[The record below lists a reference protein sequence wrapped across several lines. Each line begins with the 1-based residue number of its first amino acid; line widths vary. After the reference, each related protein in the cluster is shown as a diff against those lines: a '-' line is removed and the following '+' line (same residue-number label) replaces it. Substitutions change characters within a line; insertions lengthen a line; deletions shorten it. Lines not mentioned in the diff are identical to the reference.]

1 MKRFYLDTN
10 VFLARYA
17 PSEKEHDSSTRL
29 LNAVEDGGIR
39 AITSPLTLVEIAS
52 VVRRSHEKFAEK
64 MSPADA
70 AGAFVRR
77 ALSLKNLSFVPIGG
91 EMTLKGSMPPV
102 RVPMLYTAAFR
113 AVRSLP
119 LKALD
124 LLHIASAY
132 VAVRLFGEELDYFTT
147 LDEGIVD
154 QAKQV
159 REFLG
164 SPAVTPSETVRLEGL

>member
-1 MKRFYLDTN
+1 
-10 VFLARYA
+10 
-17 PSEKEHDSSTRL
+17 
-29 LNAVEDGGIR
+29 
-39 AITSPLTLVEIAS
+39 
-52 VVRRSHEKFAEK
+52 

-119 LKALD
+119 LTALD

-147 LDEGIVD
+147 LDEGILD